1 MNAIFDGRVM
11 VELYRYLEEDIALKR
26 LMLPTDPMGRLIPS
40 EESPLVQNVMEE
52 ERFLRFVRSIINHL
66 L

>member
-11 VELYRYLEEDIALKR
+11 VELYRYLEQDIALKR